1 MRRDGQGTFTAG
13 KGPVGSGPVGS
24 GTKWASPRDI
34 AESAAIAV
42 MMIAISRIGSP

>member
-13 KGPVGSGPVGS
+13 SGPVGS
-24 GTKWASPRDI
+24 GTKWALPRDI
-34 AESAAIAV
+34 AESAAV

>member
-1 MRRDGQGTFTAG
+1 MRCDGQGTFTAG
-13 KGPVGSGPVGS
+13 KGPVGS